1 MNTQTERFLEC
12 EDVKQA
18 ELKALKLQITTY
30 CEEKMKELN
39 YKGLTECQ
47 YCEMKSRI
55 DTLQEIIDYTNNL

>member
-1 MNTQTERFLEC
+1 MNPQTEQYLREKT
-12 EDVKQA
+12 VKQA
-18 ELKALKLQITTY
+18 EIKALKLQIIKY
-30 CEEKMKELN
+30 CEEEMKELD

>member
-1 MNTQTERFLEC
+1 MNPQTEQYLENHN
-12 EDVKQA
+12 VKQA

>member
-1 MNTQTERFLEC
+1 MSTQTEQYLEQNT
-12 EDVKQA
+12 VKQA
-18 ELKALKLQITTY
+18 EIKALKLQIIKY
-30 CEEKMKELN
+30 CEEEMKELD

>member
-1 MNTQTERFLEC
+1 MSTQTEQYLEQNT
-12 EDVKQA
+12 VKQA
-18 ELKALKLQITTY
+18 EIKALKLQITTY
-30 CEEKMKELN
+30 CKEKMKELD